1 MVLLLLMVSGRS
13 PHTYV
18 KFTAFAAAV
27 EPLHLNEESFIYAD
41 ATQVASWGQ
50 EQGTRWA
57 RGGQKLQL
65 GLRRDALLT
74 FSI

>member
-1 MVLLLLMVSGRS
+1 M
-13 PHTYV
+13 

-50 EQGTRWA
+50 ECVA
-57 RGGQKLQL
+57 VGGQEVQL
-65 GLRRDALLT
+65 GLRRVADL
-74 FSI
+74 FYII

>member
-1 MVLLLLMVSGRS
+1 MSGRS

-27 EPLHLNEESFIYAD
+27 EPLHINEVSFIYAD

-50 EQGTRWA
+50 ECGSKGA
-57 RGGQKLQL
+57 ASGQQVQL
-65 GLRRDALLT
+65 GLRRVADL
-74 FSI
+74 FYII

>member
-41 ATQVASWGQ
+41 ATQVARWGPGTGHKVGRNCSWDCDA
-50 EQGTRWA
+50 TRC
-57 RGGQKLQL
+57 
-65 GLRRDALLT
+65 
-74 FSI
+74 

>member
-1 MVLLLLMVSGRS
+1 MVSGCS

-41 ATQVASWGQ
+41 ATQVASWGL
-50 EQGTRWA
+50 ECVA
-57 RGGQKLQL
+57 VGGQED
-65 GLRRDALLT
+65 RRCSWDCDALLT

>member
-1 MVLLLLMVSGRS
+1 MVSGCS

-27 EPLHLNEESFIYAD
+27 EPLHLNEKSFIYAD

-50 EQGTRWA
+50 ECVA
-57 RGGQKLQL
+57 VGGQEVQL
-65 GLRRDALLT
+65 GLRRVADL
-74 FSI
+74 FYII

>member
-1 MVLLLLMVSGRS
+1 MVSGRS

-41 ATQVASWGQ
+41 ATQVASWGPGTGHKV
-50 EQGTRWA
+50 GTRWA
-57 RGGQKLQL
+57 EIAAGTAT
-65 GLRRDALLT
+65 RRVADL
-74 FSI
+74 FYII